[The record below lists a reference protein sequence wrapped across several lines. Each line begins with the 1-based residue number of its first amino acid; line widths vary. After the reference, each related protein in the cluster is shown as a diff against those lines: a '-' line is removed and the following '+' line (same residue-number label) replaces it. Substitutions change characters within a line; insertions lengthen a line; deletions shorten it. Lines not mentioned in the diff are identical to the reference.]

1 MDRSQDLAPTL
12 PPSSPA
18 GRQELDR
25 LFPVVY
31 EELKGIARRQRRRER
46 PDLTINTTDV
56 VHEAYMKLLGLGR
69 IPWRNGAHVLAMAAQ
84 AMRRVLVNHAVARR
98 ARKRGG
104 RTNRVP
110 LDDAMV
116 SAERP
121 LDRLLAVETCLRRL
135 ETLNPRLTRVVE
147 CRVFAG
153 MSIEETALALDA
165 SPATIKRD
173 WRLARAWL
181 KRELLA

>member
-31 EELKGIARRQRRRER
+31 EEL
-46 PDLTINTTDV
+46 
-56 VHEAYMKLLGLGR
+56 
-69 IPWRNGAHVLAMAAQ
+69 
-84 AMRRVLVNHAVARR
+84 
-98 ARKRGG
+98 
-104 RTNRVP
+104 
-110 LDDAMV
+110 
-116 SAERP
+116 
-121 LDRLLAVETCLRRL
+121 
-135 ETLNPRLTRVVE
+135 
-147 CRVFAG
+147 
-153 MSIEETALALDA
+153 EETALALDA